1 MVHLSLRGTPLP
13 CGEHSLEAV
22 LFDKDGTISN
32 SEPMLEALAKARIA
46 HCLALADPA
55 GNASARHQELSELLH
70 RGYGLSTAGI
80 HPAGT
85 MAVASRDQNL
95 VATATALVQVGLG
108 WPESLAI
115 SETVFARTD
124 ALHGQ
129 GGDEPPAPTPGLP
142 SLLASLQ
149 LAGVHCAVISNDHVE
164 GIEAFL
170 AAHGLES
177 FVQAIWSAEH
187 QPRKPD
193 PEAVHG
199 LCRLLGVAVERCAL
213 IGDANSDL
221 RMARAAGVP
230 VVLGY
235 RAGWRLPVQLD
246 ESFVQLEH
254 WRELTVVGQGPA
266 VSQRTDPPPGMV
278 SDRPLPEAAGL
289 WE

>member
-1 MVHLSLRGTPLP
+1 MVLLSLRGTPLP
-13 CGEHSLEAV
+13 CGDRQLEAV
-22 LFDKDGTISN
+22 LFDKDGTISH
-32 SEPMLEALAKARIA
+32 SEPMLVALAQARVF
-46 HCLALADPA
+46 HCLAMADLASGDPE
-55 GNASARHQELSELLH
+55 RHRDLGDLLH
-70 RGYGLSTAGI
+70 RAYGLAPEGV

-108 WPESLAI
+108 WPEALAI
-115 SETVFARTD
+115 AEAVFARTD

-129 GGDEPPAPTPGLP
+129 GSEQRPAPTAGLRP
-142 SLLASLQ
+142 LLQSLR
-149 LAGVHCAVISNDHVE
+149 LAGVRCAVISNDHVD

-170 AAHGLES
+170 AAHDLAS
-177 FVQAIWSAEH
+177 YVQAIWSAEH

-193 PEAVHG
+193 PAAVHG
-199 LCRLLGVAVERCAL
+199 LCAELGVAVESCAL

-235 RAGWRLPVQLD
+235 RAGWRRPVDLDDSFLQLD
-246 ESFVQLEH
+246 H
-254 WRELTVVGQGPA
+254 WQELNVV
-266 VSQRTDPPPGMV
+266 PG
-278 SDRPLPEAAGL
+278 RANP

>member
-13 CGEHSLEAV
+13 CGDRPLEAV
-22 LFDKDGTISN
+22 LFDKDGTMSQ
-32 SEPMLEALAKARIA
+32 SEPMLVALAQARVF
-46 HCLALADPA
+46 HCLALADLAA
-55 GNASARHQELSELLH
+55 GDPERHRDLGDLLH
-70 RGYGLSTAGI
+70 RAYGLAPEGV

-108 WPESLAI
+108 WPEALAMA
-115 SETVFARTD
+115 EAVFARTD

-129 GGDEPPAPTPGLP
+129 GSEQRPAPTAGLRP
-142 SLLASLQ
+142 LLETL
-149 LAGVHCAVISNDHVE
+149 LRAGVRCAVISNDHVE

-170 AAHGLES
+170 AAHDLAAY
-177 FVQAIWSAEH
+177 VQAIWSAEH

-193 PEAVHG
+193 PAAVHG
-199 LCRLLGVAVERCAL
+199 LCAELGVAVESCAL

-235 RAGWRLPVQLD
+235 RAGWRRPVELDASFLQLD
-246 ESFVQLEH
+246 H
-254 WRELTVVGQGPA
+254 WRELTVVPQS
-266 VSQRTDPPPGMV
+266 VSTLAAP
-278 SDRPLPEAAGL
+278 SIAAGASHPL
-289 WE
+289 GISSPID